1 MGLRQGGIKDAKVV
15 QHAQISVIRHI
26 SKMKGRNLMI
36 ISIDAEM
43 EFEKIQPPY
52 MIKKK
57 ALNRLG
63 VEGTYLT
70 IIKAIYGKPTV
81 NIRLNVEKLKGFPL
95 RSETRQVV
103 NTFTT
108 FCSIRNPSQS
118 K

>member
-1 MGLRQGGIKDAKVV
+1 
-15 QHAQISVIRHI
+15 
-26 SKMKGRNLMI
+26 MKGRNLMI

-52 MIKKK
+52 MIKIK

-70 IIKAIYGKPTV
+70 IIKAMAIYGKPTV

-108 FCSIRNPSQS
+108 FYSIRNPSQS